1 MGLSLHPTSKAKNM
15 KELNTAEVA
24 LAGGG
29 AVEVVYGES
38 SWLSD
43 LAAGI
48 RDFFG
53 SGSTSTPALNANI
66 GIRG

>member
-1 MGLSLHPTSKAKNM
+1 M
-15 KELNTAEVA
+15 KELEAHEIAAVS
-24 LAGGG
+24 GG
-29 AVEVVYGES
+29 AVEVVQGES

-43 LAAGI
+43 LAGAI

-53 SGSTSTPALNANI
+53 SGSTSTPALNANT